1 MLRRNHLF
9 TLAACLSALYC
20 SAQTLNFKH
29 ITVENGLSQNTV
41 RSICQD
47 SLGYLWFGTQNGLNR
62 YNGHAMEIYEFDK
75 TDSLSLSS
83 NFISTLR
90 AAKNGDVWIGTNHGL
105 CVWNHRT
112 GRFVRMDNKFD
123 YDWQGGQYTFYAIY
137 FDSEGAVWTLAHHA
151 GMHIY
156 RKGPSETRFK
166 QIKFIDD
173 EDNEKTWDLFG
184 QIAEDADGNLW
195 IGSTRNG
202 LWTWHRKTHEWTK
215 INDRNHDYAV
225 TSLAVGKN
233 NSIWLGTYSQGLV
246 RFDVKRSQF
255 RKIEGLND
263 HSIRKLYFDRNGKCW
278 IGTDKGGLNLYDT
291 VNSTFSYADHHP
303 DDATTI
309 NHNSVMD
316 IFRDKQGIVWLGTF
330 AGGVNYVDPGVGK
343 FKLITGNAHTS
354 TKLSNNIVTSFA
366 EDNKGN
372 LWIGTD
378 RGGLN
383 YFDRKTGRFRHYRKD
398 DRKYHWIPT
407 DIIKHLLYTSRNQLW
422 IGTWQGGLNYF
433 DERKQEFI
441 QYPIAAG
448 SSGLSSDIIF
458 FLKEDSNGNLWV
470 GSPAGLDRI
479 DARSIHNPSPR
490 KIDVDHFKR
499 TGNRRGELSDNYA
512 NTILEDS
519 QKQIWVGTRNG
530 INLFDPKSNSF
541 FNAEN
546 NPTGKRIF
554 TNDYIQCITQTKAG
568 DYLIGTIENGLLHYM
583 PQKDTLVMLNKG
595 NGFPSNSIIGI
606 LEASPGNFWIST
618 TNGLIKLNLP
628 SGKFTH
634 YNKEDGIQSNEF
646 KENAYYKLSTGEML
660 FGGTNGFNLF
670 HPDSI
675 TENPYSPA
683 PIITV
688 FKLFNKPI
696 SPGENTPLKQH
707 ISITNEIVLNH
718 NQSFI
723 GFEFTSLNF
732 SIPEKNQYAYMLK
745 GVDKQWNYVKGDRS
759 ANYSY
764 LPPGRYEF
772 RVKAANN
779 DGVWSPTPARL
790 ILLVNPSWWNT
801 IWFRLAV
808 IAMLLTLIWAL
819 FKWRTHTLYQRK
831 KILEHTVTQRTTEL
845 QESNAQLSLRQKE
858 VIHQREE
865 IKIQRDNLEQQYN
878 TIQSLS
884 EIGQTITASIKQDEL
899 IKQMYT
905 TINKLMDASLFSIG
919 YFSHEKNVIEFSTL
933 KGHGATID
941 ANHISIDES
950 RLSAWC
956 LRNNETL
963 LLDDIQQYVRDVA
976 PEMQDRY
983 ADDTPYRSAIYLPID
998 SKKRKPT
1005 EILVV
1010 KSHQPRCYTQI
1021 HLNTLKNLTAYIAI
1035 AFDNARVYKKIEHQS
1050 EMLTEQSQRLT
1061 ELDRMKTRF
1070 FLNISHEFRTP
1081 LTLIVSPLAKM
1092 LGEKKVQELP
1102 NVYRQLEMMNNNANQ
1117 LLRLINELLEIRNI
1131 ESGGST
1137 TVVADQL
1144 DLVKFTSDII
1154 LRFEET
1160 AREYDIRFNLLSDA
1174 ARVMLWLDKN
1184 MMEKILLN
1192 LYSNAC
1198 KYTRAGGRIDT
1209 FINYEDTPEG
1219 RCVKI
1224 AIKDTG
1230 IGIPEN
1236 ELPYIFE
1243 RFYQGAEPINYNQE
1257 GTGIG
1262 LSFVKDL
1269 VSFHSGKISVE
1280 SKINSGTAF
1289 TILFPL
1295 GHAHFKES
1303 QLIRIT
1309 PEEGDTPAAPSPVE
1323 EESTGKKRDE
1333 LPILLIVE
1341 DHRDVKDFLKMEL
1354 ENEYVIVE
1362 AKNGA
1367 DGVDVAFQ
1375 NIPDLIISD
1384 IMMPVMD
1391 GIKLC
1396 TILKSDERTSHIP
1409 IILLTAKTGE
1419 DSHIRGLDI
1428 GADDYIPKPFNIRIL
1443 RARIQNLI
1451 ASRKMLHAIF
1461 SSREKIEVTQLFE
1474 NKHDRIF
1481 IEKTNNAIRENVKN
1495 PNLNHEVLAKE
1506 VGMSKTQLYRKLH
1519 AITGNTVHEYI
1530 RNYRLRCAEEMLGS
1544 NPDLMIFEIAY
1555 ELGFKDHAYFSKCF
1569 HALYGQSPVERK
1581 KEKEKLRLEPGT
1593 KKGL

>member
-1 MLRRNHLF
+1 MLKRNHFF
-9 TLAACLSALYC
+9 TLAAWLSALCC

-29 ITVENGLSQNTV
+29 ITVEHGLSQNTI

-62 YNGHAMEIYEFDK
+62 YNGHDIDIYEFDK
-75 TDSLSLSS
+75 TDPGSLSS
-83 NFISTLR
+83 NFINTLH

-105 CVWNHRT
+105 CVWDHRT
-112 GRFVRMDNKFD
+112 GRFVRMDTKFD
-123 YDWQGGQYTFYAIY
+123 YDWRGGQYTFYAIY
-137 FDSEGAVWTLAHHA
+137 FDREGTLWTLAHSQ

-156 RKGPSETRFK
+156 RKGRNET
-166 QIKFIDD
+166 KFQKVKFVED
-173 EDNEKTWDLFG
+173 EADEKTWDLFG
-184 QIAEDADGNLW
+184 QITEDTEGNLW

-202 LWTWHRKTHEWTK
+202 LWTWHRKTNAWTK
-215 INDRNHDYAV
+215 INNPGHDYAI
-225 TSLAVGKN
+225 TSVAVGKN
-233 NSIWLGTYSQGLV
+233 NSVWLGTYSHGLV
-246 RFDVKRSQF
+246 RFDAKKNHF
-255 RKIEGLND
+255 REIAGLND
-263 HSIRKLYFDRNGKCW
+263 HSVRKLYFDRTGKFW

-291 VNSTFSYADHHP
+291 TSSTFSYADHFP
-303 DDATTI
+303 DDATTL

-316 IFRDKQGIVWLGTF
+316 IFRDRQGILWVGTF
-330 AGGVNYVDPGVGK
+330 AGGANYADPGSGK
-343 FKLITGNAHTS
+343 FKLITGSAHTG

-366 EDNKGN
+366 EDPRGN

-383 YFDRKTGRFRHYRKD
+383 YFDRKMGNFKHYRKD
-398 DRKYHWIPT
+398 DRKHHWIST
-407 DIIKHLLYTSRNQLW
+407 DIIKHLLYTSHNQLW

-433 DERKQEFI
+433 DERKQQFT
-441 QYPIAAG
+441 QYPVNATA
-448 SSGLSSDIIF
+448 SGVSSDIIF
-458 FLKEDSNGNLWV
+458 FLEEDSQGNLWV
-470 GSPAGLDRI
+470 GTPAGLDRI
-479 DARSIHNPSPR
+479 DAKSMHSQSPP
-490 KIDVDHFKR
+490 KINVKHFKK
-499 TGNRRGELSDNYA
+499 TGSGPGELSDNYA
-512 NTILEDS
+512 NTILEDN
-519 QKQIWVGTRNG
+519 QKQIWIGTRNG
-530 INLFDPKSNSF
+530 INLLDPTSNTF
-541 FNAEN
+541 FNTGN
-546 NPTGKRIF
+546 NPQRKKIF
-554 TNDYIQCITQTKAG
+554 TTDYVQCITQTKAG
-568 DYLIGTIENGLLHYM
+568 DFLIGTIENGLLHYNA
-583 PQKDTLVMLNKG
+583 QSDTLVMYNKS

-606 LEASPGNFWIST
+606 LEAANGNFWIST
-618 TNGLIKLNLP
+618 TNGLIKFNLP
-628 SGKFTH
+628 KATFTH
-634 YNKEDGIQSNEF
+634 YSKEDGIQSNEF
-646 KENAYYKLSTGEML
+646 KENAFYKLRTGEML

-675 TENPYSPA
+675 TENPYSPV
-683 PIITV
+683 PIITT
-688 FKLFNKPI
+688 FKLFNKPV

-707 ISITNEIVLNH
+707 ISITDQIVLSH

-732 SIPEKNQYAYMLK
+732 SIPEKNQYAYRLE
-745 GVDKQWNYVKGDRS
+745 GIDKQWNYVKGERS

-764 LPPGRYEF
+764 LPPGRYAF
-772 RVKAANN
+772 TVKAANN

-790 ILLVNPSWWNT
+790 VLIVNPSWWNT
-801 IWFRLAV
+801 IWFRMAV
-808 IAMLLTLIWAL
+808 TLVLIAMVWAL

-831 KILEHTVTQRTTEL
+831 KILEHTVAQRTIEL
-845 QESNAQLSLRQKE
+845 QESNALLSLRQTE
-858 VIHQREE
+858 IIHQREE
-865 IKIQRDNLEQQYN
+865 IKTQHDNLEQQYN

-919 YFSHEKNVIEFSTL
+919 YFSNEKNVIEFSTL
-933 KGHGATID
+933 KGYGATID
-941 ANHISIDES
+941 ANHIGIDES

-956 LRNNETL
+956 LRNNQTL
-963 LLDDIQQYVRDVA
+963 LLDDIQDYVRNEA
-976 PEMQDRY
+976 PEMQERY
-983 ADDTPYRSAIYLPID
+983 AADSAYRSAIYLPID

-1010 KSHQPRCYTQI
+1010 KSYQPHCYTQT

-1035 AFDNARVYKKIEHQS
+1035 AFDNARVYKKIERQS
-1050 EMLTEQSQRLT
+1050 DMLKEQSLRLT
-1061 ELDRMKTRF
+1061 ELDSMKTRF

-1102 NVYRQLEMMNNNANQ
+1102 NLYRQLEMMNNNANQ

-1137 TVVADQL
+1137 TVSADQI

-1154 LRFEET
+1154 SRFEET
-1160 AREYDIRFNLLSDA
+1160 AREFDIRFNLLSDA
-1174 ARVMLWLDKN
+1174 ARIMLWLDKS

-1209 FINYEDTPEG
+1209 FISYEDTPEG
-1219 RCVKI
+1219 RYVKI

-1243 RFYQGAEPINYNQE
+1243 RFYHGAEPVNYNQE
-1257 GTGIG
+1257 STGIG

-1280 SKINSGTAF
+1280 SKTNSGTAF
-1289 TILFPL
+1289 TILLPL

-1303 QLIRIT
+1303 QLIRYTLEDNDAPTEPT
-1309 PEEGDTPAAPSPVE
+1309 PVAEEP
-1323 EESTGKKRDE
+1323 TGKKQDE

-1354 ENEYVIVE
+1354 ENEFVIVE

-1367 DGVDVAFQ
+1367 DGLDMAFQ

-1391 GIKLC
+1391 GIKMC

-1451 ASRKMLHAIF
+1451 ASRKMLHTIF

-1481 IEKTNNAIRENVKN
+1481 IEKINNAIRQNVKN

-1530 RNYRLRCAEEMLGS
+1530 RNYRLRCADDLLGS

-1581 KEKEKLRLEPGT
+1581 KDKEKSRLELGA
-1593 KKGL
+1593 KGVL

>member
-1 MLRRNHLF
+1 MHRRNHLF
-9 TLAACLSALYC
+9 TLAACLSALFC
-20 SAQTLNFKH
+20 SAQTLHFKH

-83 NFISTLR
+83 NFITTLR

-105 CVWNHRT
+105 CAWNHRT

-123 YDWQGGQYTFYAIY
+123 YDSRGGRYTFYAIY
-137 FDSEGAVWTLAHHA
+137 FDSEGALWTLAQHA

-156 RKGPSETRFK
+156 RKGPTETRFRK
-166 QIKFIDD
+166 IKFIDD
-173 EDNEKTWDLFG
+173 EPNEKTWDLYG

-195 IGSTRNG
+195 VGSTRNG
-202 LWTWHRKTHEWTK
+202 LWTWNRKTNTWTK
-215 INDRNHDYAV
+215 INDREQDYAI
-225 TSLAVGKN
+225 TSLTIGKN
-233 NSIWLGTYSQGLV
+233 KSLWLGTYSQGLV
-246 RFDVKRSQF
+246 RYDVKKNLF
-255 RKIEGLND
+255 RRIEGLND
-263 HSIRKLYFDRNGKCW
+263 HSIRKLYFDPRGKLW

-291 VNSTFSYADHHP
+291 ATSTFRYADHHP
-303 DDATTI
+303 NDATTM

-316 IFRDKQGIVWLGTF
+316 IFRDKQGIVWVGTF
-330 AGGVNYVDPGVGK
+330 AGGVNYADPGVGK
-343 FKLITGNAHTS
+343 FKLITGSAPTA

-366 EDNKGN
+366 EDRSGN

-383 YFDRKTGRFRHYRKD
+383 YFDRKTGRFTHYRKD
-398 DRKYHWIPT
+398 DRKDHWIPT
-407 DIIKHLLYTSRNQLW
+407 DVIKHLLYTSRDQLW

-433 DERKQEFI
+433 DEHKQKFV
-441 QYPIAAG
+441 QYLIATDA
-448 SSGLSSDIIF
+448 SGVSSDIIS

-470 GSPAGLDRI
+470 GTPAGLDRI
-479 DARSIHNPSPR
+479 DVKSIRGSSPPT
-490 KIDVDHFKR
+490 INVEHFKR
-499 TGNRRGELSDNYA
+499 TGSRRGELSDNYV
-512 NTILEDS
+512 NTILEDN
-519 QKQIWVGTRNG
+519 QKQLWIGTRNG
-530 INLFDPKSNSF
+530 INLFDPTTNEF
-541 FNAEN
+541 FNTTN
-546 NPTGKRIF
+546 NPTGNRIF
-554 TNDYIQCITQTKAG
+554 TNDYIQCIAQTKAG
-568 DYLIGTIENGLLHYM
+568 EYLIGTIENGLLHYM
-583 PQKDTLVMLNKG
+583 PRKDTLVMFNKG

-606 LEASPGNFWIST
+606 LEASPGNFWVST
-618 TNGLIKLNLP
+618 TNGLVKLNLP
-628 SGKFTH
+628 SGRFTH

-646 KENAYYKLSTGEML
+646 KENAYYKLRTGEML

-688 FKLFNKPI
+688 FKLFNKPV
-696 SPGENTPLKQH
+696 SPGENTPLQEH
-707 ISITNEIVLNH
+707 ISITDEIVLQH

-732 SIPEKNQYAYMLK
+732 SMPEKNQYAYMLE
-745 GVDKQWNYVKGDRS
+745 GIDKQWNYVKGDRS

-772 RVKAANN
+772 NVKAANN
-779 DGVWSPTPARL
+779 DGVWSSTPARL
-790 ILLVNPSWWNT
+790 VLVVKPSWWNT
-801 IWFRLAV
+801 IWFRLTV
-808 IAMLLTLIWAL
+808 IVLLFAMIWAL

-831 KILEHTVTQRTTEL
+831 KTLEHTVTQRTTEL
-845 QESNAQLSLRQKE
+845 QESNALLSLRQKE
-858 VIHQREE
+858 IIHQREE

-919 YFSHEKNVIEFSTL
+919 YFSHENNVIEFSTL
-933 KGHGATID
+933 KGYGATIE
-941 ANHISIDES
+941 ANPIGIDEP

-963 LLDDIQQYVRDVA
+963 LLDDIQRYVHEMA
-976 PEMQDRY
+976 PQMKARY
-983 ADDTPYRSAIYLPID
+983 ADDSSYRSAIYLPID

-1010 KSHQPRCYTQI
+1010 KSHQPNCYTQI

-1050 EMLTEQSQRLT
+1050 EMLTEQSLRLT

-1102 NVYRQLEMMNNNANQ
+1102 NLYRQLEMMNNNANQ

-1137 TVVADQL
+1137 TVSADQI
-1144 DLVKFTSDII
+1144 DLVKFTAGII
-1154 LRFEET
+1154 SRFEET

-1174 ARVMLWLDKN
+1174 ARVMLWFDKN

-1198 KYTRAGGRIDT
+1198 KYTTAGGRIDT
-1209 FINYEDTPEG
+1209 AISYEDAPEG
-1219 RCVKI
+1219 RCAKI
-1224 AIKDTG
+1224 VIKDTG
-1230 IGIPEN
+1230 VGIPEN

-1243 RFYQGAEPINYNQE
+1243 RFYQGAEPVNYHQE
-1257 GTGIG
+1257 STGIG

-1295 GHAHFKES
+1295 GHAHFKDS
-1303 QLIRIT
+1303 QLFRHS
-1309 PEEGDTPAAPSPVE
+1309 PEAEPAAPKLAE
-1323 EESTGKKRDE
+1323 EEFNDRKLDE

-1341 DHRDVKDFLKMEL
+1341 DHRDVKDFLIMEL
-1354 ENEYVIVE
+1354 ENEFVIIE

-1367 DGVDVAFQ
+1367 EGVDAAFQ
-1375 NIPDLIISD
+1375 NIPDLIVSD

-1451 ASRKMLHAIF
+1451 ASRKKLHTIF

-1474 NKHDRIF
+1474 NSHDGIF
-1481 IEKTNNAIRENVKN
+1481 IEKIDKAIRDNVKN
-1495 PNLNHEVLAKE
+1495 PNLNHEVLAKQ
-1506 VGMSKTQLYRKLH
+1506 VGLSKTQLYRKLH

-1530 RNYRLRCAEEMLGS
+1530 RNYRLRCADEILAS
-1544 NPDLMIFEIAY
+1544 KPDLMIFEIAY

-1581 KEKEKLRLEPGT
+1581 KEKEKLRLEPGK
-1593 KKGL
+1593 KKG

>member
-1 MLRRNHLF
+1 MLRRNRLF
-9 TLAACLSALYC
+9 TLAACLLTLCS
-20 SAQTLNFKH
+20 SAQMLNFKH

-62 YNGHAMEIYEFDK
+62 YNGHAMDIYEFDK

-83 NFISTLR
+83 NFITTLC

-105 CVWNHRT
+105 CVWGHRT
-112 GRFVRMDNKFD
+112 GRFVRMDTRFD

-137 FDSEGAVWTLAHHA
+137 FDSEGAVWTLAHHD

-156 RKGPSETRFK
+156 RKGPTDKKFHK
-166 QIKFIDD
+166 VKFIED
-173 EDNEKTWDLFG
+173 EANEKTWDLFG
-184 QIAEDADGNLW
+184 QITEDGDGNLW

-202 LWTWHRKTHEWTK
+202 LWKWHRKTNEWTNIK
-215 INDRNHDYAV
+215 DLAHDYAIA
-225 TSLAVGKN
+225 SLAIGKN
-233 NSIWLGTYSQGLV
+233 NSIWLGTYSHGLV
-246 RFDVKRSQF
+246 RLEPKRKQF

-263 HSIRKLYFDRNGKCW
+263 RSIRKLYFDQSGKFW

-291 VNSTFSYADHHP
+291 TSSTFTYADHNP
-303 DDATTI
+303 NDASTL

-316 IFRDKQGIVWLGTF
+316 IFRDKQGIIWVGTF
-330 AGGVNYVDPGVGK
+330 AGGANYSDPGVGK

-354 TKLSNNIVTSFA
+354 TTLSNNIVTSFA
-366 EDNKGN
+366 EDRKGN

-383 YFDRKTGRFRHYRKD
+383 YLDRKTGHFRHYRKD
-398 DRKYHWIPT
+398 VHRHNAIPT
-407 DIIKHLLYTSRNQLW
+407 DIIKHLLYTTGDQLW
-422 IGTWQGGLNYF
+422 VGTWQSGLIYF
-433 DERKQEFI
+433 DEHKQEFV
-441 QYPIAAG
+441 QYPVAMNGTGI
-448 SSGLSSDIIF
+448 SSDIIF
-458 FLKEDSNGNLWV
+458 FLKEDTNGNLWV
-470 GSPAGLDRI
+470 GTPAGVDRI
-479 DARSIHNPSPR
+479 DAKGLHSESLP
-490 KIDVDHFKR
+490 KINVTHFKK
-499 TGNRRGELSDNYA
+499 TEGLRGELSDNYA
-512 NTILEDS
+512 NTIFEDS
-519 QKQIWVGTRNG
+519 LKQIWIGTRNG

-541 FNAEN
+541 FNADN
-546 NPTGKRIF
+546 NPAGKKIF
-554 TNDYIQCITQTKAG
+554 TNDYIQCITQTKSG
-568 DYLIGTIENGLLHYM
+568 DYLIGTIENGLLHYQS
-583 PQKDTLVMLNKG
+583 QKDTLVMYNKG

-606 LEASPGNFWIST
+606 LEASPGHFWIST
-618 TNGLIKLNLP
+618 TNGLIKFNLP
-628 SGKFTH
+628 SGKFTL

-646 KENAYYKLSTGEML
+646 KENAFYKLSTGEML

-675 TENPYSPA
+675 TENRYSPT
-683 PIITV
+683 PVITT
-688 FKLFNKPI
+688 FKLFNNPI
-696 SPGENTPLKQH
+696 KPGENSPLKQH
-707 ISITNEIVLNH
+707 ISITHEIVLSH

-723 GFEFTSLNF
+723 GFEFTSLNYR
-732 SIPEKNQYAYMLK
+732 IPEKNQYAYMLD
-745 GVDKQWNYVKGDRS
+745 GIDKQWNYVKGERS

-772 RVKAANN
+772 KVKAANN
-779 DGVWSPTPARL
+779 DGVWSTTPARL
-790 ILLVNPSWWNT
+790 ILIVNPSWWNT
-801 IWFRLAV
+801 IWFRMLIFIV
-808 IAMLLTLIWAL
+808 LIALVWAL

-831 KILEHTVTQRTTEL
+831 KTLERTVTQRTTEL
-845 QESNAQLSLRQKE
+845 QESNALLSLRQSE
-858 VIHQREE
+858 IIHQREE

-899 IKQMYT
+899 IKQMYA

-919 YFSHEKNVIEFSTL
+919 YFSNEKNVIEFSTL
-933 KGHGATID
+933 KGYGATID
-941 ANHISIDES
+941 NNPIGIDES

-963 LLDDIQQYVRDVA
+963 LLDDIQEYVRNVA
-976 PEMQDRY
+976 PEMQERY
-983 ADDTPYRSAIYLPID
+983 ANDSLYRSAIYLPID
-998 SKKRKPT
+998 SKKGKPT

-1010 KSHQPRCYTQI
+1010 KSYQPHCYNQT

-1035 AFDNARVYKKIEHQS
+1035 AFDNARVYKKTERQS
-1050 EMLTEQSQRLT
+1050 EMLTEQSLRLT
-1061 ELDRMKTRF
+1061 ALDSMKTRF

-1092 LGEKKVQELP
+1092 LGEKKIQELP
-1102 NVYRQLEMMNNNANQ
+1102 NLYRQLQMMNNNANQ

-1137 TVVADQL
+1137 TVTADHI

-1209 FINYEDTPEG
+1209 SISYEDTHEG
-1219 RCVKI
+1219 RYVKI
-1224 AIKDTG
+1224 AIRDTG

-1243 RFYQGAEPINYNQE
+1243 RFYHGAEPVNYNQE
-1257 GTGIG
+1257 STGIG

-1295 GHAHFKES
+1295 DNVHSKDA
-1303 QLIRIT
+1303 QLISNNLEDADEADPRPTI
-1309 PEEGDTPAAPSPVE
+1309 EEPTSRKA
-1323 EESTGKKRDE
+1323 DE

-1354 ENEYVIVE
+1354 ENEFAIVE

-1367 DGVDVAFQ
+1367 EGVDVAFQ

-1396 TILKSDERTSHIP
+1396 SILKSDERTSHIP

-1451 ASRKMLHAIF
+1451 ASRKMLHANF
-1461 SSREKIEVTQLFE
+1461 SSREKIEVGQIFE

-1481 IEKTNNAIRENVKN
+1481 IEKIDHAIREQVKN

-1530 RNYRLRCAEEMLGS
+1530 RNYRLRCADEMLGS
-1544 NPDLMIFEIAY
+1544 NPDMLIFEIAY

-1569 HALYGQSPVERK
+1569 HSLYGQSPLERK
-1581 KEKEKLRLEPGT
+1581 KEKEKGRLEPKRGI
-1593 KKGL
+1593 